1 MDSHKILMN
10 LTNGSLRDHPDKGGP
25 FAGENPLKHLIT
37 VVGIYATGLL
47 CGFGILGN
55 ILSFI
60 VLGKDNKRLPLFLI
74 LRALAVSD
82 SILLATVLFMQVMA
96 NCYEFTGAF
105 RRLYLIRGY
114 LVMSVW
120 PCIMMAQMSSV
131 WLTVL
136 VSIERWIAVCHP
148 LRAGTMCTLKRAHLS
163 VLGVMV
169 FSIFYNIPRF
179 IEYKLVATPRTTHSE
194 DSNKSYDETFWNN
207 EKSNLGSNDI
217 YRYLYCA
224 TLYFLIIFLIPL
236 VMITI
241 LNVRL
246 VYTIKTAKRQWGNMT
261 KRIKKEHKITVIPVC
276 IVVVF
281 YICATPALLAMVLD
295 SVFLGKPFLDSL
307 EYQTYIVISNMLVTL
322 NSAVNF
328 IIYCMLGKKFR
339 QILWGMLC
347 PRRPHKEYITAASL
361 VSVDENMMVAKVMC
375 ENASTP

>member
-1 MDSHKILMN
+1 MN
-10 LTNGSLRDHPDKGGP
+10 ITNGSLLDLLHSGGYDD
-25 FAGENPLKHLIT
+25 ENPLKHLIT

-82 SILLATVLFMQVMA
+82 SILLVTVLFMQVMA

-105 RRLYLIRGY
+105 HGLYIIRGY
-114 LVMSVW
+114 LGVSVW

-148 LRAGTMCTLKRAHLS
+148 LKAGTMCTLKRAHLS
-163 VLGVMV
+163 VIGVMA
-169 FSIFYNIPRF
+169 FSILYNIPRF
-179 IEYKLVATPRTTHSE
+179 VEYRLEPMPHVTFSE
-194 DSNKSYDETFWNN
+194 DSNKSVEVTIWNN
-207 EKSNLGSNDI
+207 VKSEIGENHV

-241 LNVRL
+241 LNIRL
-246 VYTIKTAKRQWGNMT
+246 VYTIKMAKKQWSNMT
-261 KRIKKEHKITVIPVC
+261 KRIKKEHKITIIPVC

-281 YICATPALLAMVLD
+281 YICATPALLTQVLD
-295 SVFLGKPFLDSL
+295 SIFLEKIMESL
-307 EYQTYIVISNMLVTL
+307 EYNTYIVVSNMLVTL
-322 NSAVNF
+322 NSAINF

-339 QILWGMLC
+339 QILWRMLC
-347 PRRPHKEYITAASL
+347 PRRPHKEYITAKSL
-361 VSVDENMMVAKVMC
+361 ESVDENMMCTKVLC
-375 ENASTP
+375 ENTSTP